1 MKLYTGIQV
10 FLDESAP
17 KLQRVFDSSC
27 GFWNVH
33 AVLMRHVEDMVES
46 VTEIRSEA
54 RILCRM
60 DAMNVTDTRMLSY
73 K

>member
-1 MKLYTGIQV
+1 MHR

-27 GFWNVH
+27 GFWYVQS
-33 AVLMRHVEDMVES
+33 VLMRHVEDMVES

-54 RILCRM
+54 RRLCRM
-60 DAMNVTDTRMLSY
+60 CAMNVTDTCMLY
-73 K
+73 IT